1 MRSFIPTP
9 SGAGPDPTETA
20 DTTDAARCGGG
31 HDGRVSTPAAP
42 LVAAPDLISEL
53 AGGPAGIDGRPV
65 VLDVRWRL
73 VPPPKGRKPR
83 RRPDPVGEPDF
94 DAGHVPGAV
103 FLDLDSDL
111 AGPPGPAG
119 RHPLPDPDDL
129 QTTLRRAGIGPST
142 PVVVHD
148 GVGAGDGMAAARAW
162 WVLRWAGLAP
172 AQVRVLDGGFDAWTA
187 AGGPTSTE
195 SGGAR
200 KPGDISIMAGAM
212 PVLSAD
218 AALDVAERGLLLDAR
233 APERFRGETE
243 PIDPMAGHVPGAG
256 NLPADSLLDDA
267 GRWRPAD
274 ELAEALRGLVGE
286 AGPVGAYCGSGVSA
300 TMLVLAAEIAGVRP
314 PQDPVALYV
323 GSWSNWCAVKRP
335 VATGA

>member
-1 MRSFIPTP
+1 VP
-9 SGAGPDPTETA
+9 
-20 DTTDAARCGGG
+20 
-31 HDGRVSTPAAP
+31 TPAAP

-53 AGGPAGIDGRPV
+53 ADGPAGTGGRPV

-103 FLDLDSDL
+103 FLDIDGDL

-129 QTTLRRAGIGPST
+129 QTTLRRTGIDPGT
-142 PVVVHD
+142 PVVVYD

-172 AQVRVLDGGFDAWTA
+172 EQVRVLDGGFDAWTA
-187 AGGPTSTE
+187 AGGPVSTS

-200 KPGDISIMAGAM
+200 RPGEIAITAGAM
-212 PVLSAD
+212 PVLTAD
-218 AALDVAERGLLLDAR
+218 AAVEVAAAGVLLDAR

-243 PIDPMAGHVPGAG
+243 PIDPVAGHVPGAA
-256 NLPADSLLDDA
+256 NLPAGSLLDDD
-267 GRWRPAD
+267 GRWRSVD
-274 ELAEALRGLVGE
+274 ELTAALKPVVGE
-286 AGPVGAYCGSGVSA
+286 PGPVGAYCGSGVSA
-300 TMLVLAAEIAGVRP
+300 TMLVLAAEIAGVRRP
-314 PQDPVALYV
+314 DDPVALYV
-323 GSWSNWCAVKRP
+323 GSWSNWTAGKRP

>member
-1 MRSFIPTP
+1 MECVPT
-9 SGAGPDPTETA
+9 TA
-20 DTTDAARCGGG
+20 T
-31 HDGRVSTPAAP
+31 P

-53 AGGPAGIDGRPV
+53 ADGPAGTEGRPV

-103 FLDLDSDL
+103 FLDVDTDL

-129 QTTLRRAGIGPST
+129 QTTLRRAGIGSES
-142 PVVVHD
+142 PVVVYD

-172 AQVRVLDGGFDAWTA
+172 ERVRVLDGGLDAWTK
-187 AGGPTSTE
+187 AGGETSTE

-200 KPGDISIMAGAM
+200 RPGAIAVTAGAM
-212 PVLSAD
+212 PVLTAD
-218 AALDVAERGLLLDAR
+218 AAADVADRGVLLDAR

-243 PIDPMAGHVPGAG
+243 PIDPVAGHVPGAA
-256 NLPADSLLDDA
+256 NLPAGSLLADD

-274 ELAEALRGLVGE
+274 ELAEALRGVVGE
-286 AGPVGAYCGSGVSA
+286 TGPVGAYCGSGVSA
-300 TMLVLAAEIAGVRP
+300 TMLVLAAEIAGLRP
-314 PQDPVALYV
+314 PEDPVALYV
-323 GSWSNWCAVKRP
+323 GSWSNWCAAKRP

>member
-1 MRSFIPTP
+1 VP
-9 SGAGPDPTETA
+9 
-20 DTTDAARCGGG
+20 
-31 HDGRVSTPAAP
+31 TPAAP
-42 LVAAPDLISEL
+42 LVAAKDLISEL
-53 AGGPAGIDGRPV
+53 AGGPAGTDGRPV

-73 VPPPKGRKPR
+73 VPPPQGRKPR

-103 FLDLDSDL
+103 FLDIDTDL

-129 QTTLRRAGIGPST
+129 QTTLRRAGIGSGSGI
-142 PVVVHD
+142 VVHD
-148 GVGAGDGMAAARAW
+148 GVAAGDGMAAARAW

-172 AQVRVLDGGFDAWTA
+172 ERIRVLDGGFDAWTA
-187 AGGPTSTE
+187 AGGEISTR

-200 KPGDISIMAGAM
+200 TQGDIAISAGAM
-212 PVLSAD
+212 PVLTAD
-218 AALDVAERGLLLDAR
+218 AAVAMASSGVLLDAR

-243 PIDPMAGHVPGAG
+243 PIDPVAGHVPGAS
-256 NLPADSLLDDA
+256 NLPAGSMLDAD
-267 GRWRPAD
+267 GRWRSPE
-274 ELAEALRGLVGE
+274 ELSAALAGVVGE

-314 PQDPVALYV
+314 PTDPVALYV
-323 GSWSNWCAVKRP
+323 GSWSNWCAGKRP

>member
-1 MRSFIPTP
+1 MVGVP
-9 SGAGPDPTETA
+9 
-20 DTTDAARCGGG
+20 
-31 HDGRVSTPAAP
+31 TPAAP

-53 AGGPAGIDGRPV
+53 AGGPAGTDGRPI

-103 FLDLDSDL
+103 FLDVDTDL

-129 QTTLRRAGIGPST
+129 QTTLRRAGIGDRGGI
-142 PVVVHD
+142 VVHD

-172 AQVRVLDGGFDAWTA
+172 ERVRVLDGGFDAWTA
-187 AGGPTSTE
+187 AGGPTSTA

-200 KPGDISIMAGAM
+200 TQGDIAITAGAM
-212 PVLSAD
+212 PVLTAD
-218 AALDVAERGLLLDAR
+218 AAVDVARTGVLLDAR

-243 PIDPMAGHVPGAG
+243 PIDPVAGHVPGAA
-256 NLPADSLLDDA
+256 NLPAGTLLDDE
-267 GRWRPAD
+267 GRWRPPEA
-274 ELAEALRGLVGE
+274 LATALRGVVGE

-300 TMLVLAAEIAGVRP
+300 AMLVLAAEIAGVRP
-314 PQDPVALYV
+314 AADPVALYV
-323 GSWSNWCAVKRP
+323 GSWSNWTAGKRP
-335 VATGA
+335 VETGA